1 MSKSELQLTAQR
13 LRATALQTRTLDD
26 IADYITKYTFLN
38 NVRYSYKDHE
48 FQETI
53 ARDTSRIVNIQ
64 KCSQIGLSE
73 LLARYTAAF
82 AMLFDGSSIIT
93 TFPTTGDAESFGQ
106 TRFDPMI
113 QNSPELAK
121 LMSKDVWSTA
131 KKRLGNSLI
140 YYRGTLSETA
150 ALSIPADGIISD
162 EIDRSNPEILKQYAS
177 RLTHSQWRLRRNFS
191 TPTYS
196 GRGISAEMAV
206 SRRFRNLCKCH
217 HCNHFFVPDY
227 ETMVKIPGFDRPL
240 REITAANLQ
249 YIDHKSAALLCPKCG
264 LAPDLSPQHREW
276 VQENSTDTHEA
287 AGYYVSPFDAP
298 KIIST
303 PYLVA
308 TSTEYTDFAE
318 FQNQN
323 LGLTTDDSKTTLT
336 EADIRSA
343 LTESSL
349 TDSGGYYL
357 GADMGLLCPIVIGR
371 IQNNE
376 LVVVHREV
384 VPLSL
389 FEQRKRELQVK
400 YRIFASVLDANPYTD
415 LILRI
420 QTYDKT
426 MYGAIFSQSK
436 SIEVYKVK
444 EQDEETNV
452 QRVRQVDIS
461 KDKALDQL
469 ADLFKTRAVRIHKDA
484 DDEQF
489 ITQMLDMK
497 RGQVFDRSGDLV
509 HKWVKSTK
517 GNDHYHHAL
526 LYLLIAC
533 RLKASLTP
541 AHAYVPLVG
550 SFRPR

>member
-1 MSKSELQLTAQR
+1 MLSETLSR
-13 LRATALQTRTLDD
+13 LRATALQTQTLDD
-26 IADYITKYTFLN
+26 LADFITTKTYIKG
-38 NVRYSYKDHE
+38 VRYSYLDHE
-48 FQETI
+48 FQERVV
-53 ARDTSRIVNIQ
+53 RDTSRVVNVQ
-64 KCSQIGLSE
+64 KCSQVGLSE
-73 LLARYTAAF
+73 IMSRYSAAF
-82 AMLFDGSSIIT
+82 AVVFDGVSVIT
-93 TFPTTGDAESFGQ
+93 TFPFAGDAESYSQ

-113 QNSPELAK
+113 SASPELAALK
-121 LMSKDVWSTA
+121 SFDVWSAA
-131 KKRLGNSLI
+131 KKLLGTSLL
-140 YYRGTLSETA
+140 YSRGTNSDTA
-150 ALSIPADGIISD
+150 ALSLPCDLVVSD
-162 EIDRSNPEILKQYAS
+162 EIDRSNPDILKQYTS

-206 SRRFRNLCKCH
+206 SRRFRNLCKCY

-227 ETMVKIPGFDRPL
+227 ETMVKIPNFDRPL
-240 REITAANLQ
+240 REVTAANLQ
-249 YIDHKSAALLCPKCG
+249 YIQHKDATLLCPKCG
-264 LAPDLSPQHREW
+264 LVPDLSPKHREW
-276 VQENSTDTHEA
+276 VQENSEDTHEA

-336 EADIRSA
+336 ESDIRQA
-343 LTESSL
+343 LTSNSL
-349 TDSGGYYL
+349 TDSGGYYM
-357 GADMGLLCPIVIGR
+357 GADMGLTCPIVIGR
-371 IQNNE
+371 IQNNSF
-376 LVVVHREV
+376 VIVHREV

-389 FEQRKRELQVK
+389 FEQRKRELQVQ

-420 QTYDKT
+420 QSYDKT

-444 EQDEETNV
+444 EQDEEQNV

-469 ADLFKTRAVRIHKDA
+469 ADLFKTRAVLIHKDK

-497 RGQVFDRSGDLV
+497 RGQVFDRSGELV